1 METRSKLSAK
11 GSLNVR
17 RGGAPLALRAM
28 RRRHARVAGLLL
40 LASSAA
46 ALSPE
51 LTDDE
56 VHECEAH
63 PELIE
68 FELRGGVALEILLM
82 LYVVVFMYVLIEEY
96 YVEALELMCSKE
108 VLGIPK
114 ALVGCTIIA
123 AGNCLPELCI
133 SLVAMLVNGAD
144 IGTGE
149 VLGSCVFDVLAIL
162 GVVCLKLPR
171 EGLRLPL
178 PLMVYFLLWIL
189 TSTAINLLLF
199 YTNDASTWPVA
210 ALMILLYVVF
220 VAGIFLLNR
229 CVDLSEHGAEQ
240 HAVAP
245 AALPAPKEDSPLIA
259 GAADRGDGGGGDL
272 CGELCCS
279 RACARTCTSERA
291 LRCLFWVPRLLFR
304 LTVPPPQARLGGSKG
319 LRLWPVTIFMC
330 IAYTLAISFSMVA
343 VASRAICLL
352 GVRKNALGATALCL
366 AAGFPDLI
374 TVVVLCDRPGM
385 QQMAASNSFGAYA
398 FNSFVALGLPWVI
411 LGLYSDVFPP
421 ARGTWFTAVVG
432 FSCIGAGMGALLL
445 SRLRLNRSLG
455 IVLLLLY
462 LFYLIVVS
470 HDGLRRPRR
479 PPELLLAS
487 L

>member
-229 CVDLSEHGAEQ
+229 CVDLSEHGAEH

-245 AALPAPKEDSPLIA
+245 ALPAPKEDSPLIA
-259 GAADRGDGGGGDL
+259 GAADRGDGGGDDV

-319 LRLWPVTIFMC
+319 LRLWPVTRRQSTSAAMSR
-330 IAYTLAISFSMVA
+330 TLPLRV
-343 VASRAICLL
+343 C
-352 GVRKNALGATALCL
+352 C
-366 AAGFPDLI
+366 AAWS
-374 TVVVLCDRPGM
+374 
-385 QQMAASNSFGAYA
+385 A
-398 FNSFVALGLPWVI
+398 
-411 LGLYSDVFPP
+411 
-421 ARGTWFTAVVG
+421 
-432 FSCIGAGMGALLL
+432 
-445 SRLRLNRSLG
+445 
-455 IVLLLLY
+455 
-462 LFYLIVVS
+462 
-470 HDGLRRPRR
+470 
-479 PPELLLAS
+479 
-487 L
+487 